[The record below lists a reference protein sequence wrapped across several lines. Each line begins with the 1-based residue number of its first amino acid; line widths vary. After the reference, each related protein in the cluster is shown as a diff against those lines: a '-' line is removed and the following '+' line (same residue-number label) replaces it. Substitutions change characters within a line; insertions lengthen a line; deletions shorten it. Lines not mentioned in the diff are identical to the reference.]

1 VSQVLAYVG
10 ASVVAL
16 WGVAHALP
24 TGRVV
29 AGFADTSA
37 DNRLVVAQEWVAEAV
52 TMWFVAALVIG
63 VTVIGRPNETADW
76 VYRASAV
83 LLVVLGAL
91 TAATGARTP
100 VVFFKICP
108 VVMVVCAGLL
118 LGASWA

>member
-1 VSQVLAYVG
+1 
-10 ASVVAL
+10 
-16 WGVAHALP
+16 
-24 TGRVV
+24 
-29 AGFADTSA
+29 
-37 DNRLVVAQEWVAEAV
+37 
-52 TMWFVAALVIG
+52 
-63 VTVIGRPNETADW
+63 
-76 VYRASAV
+76 V